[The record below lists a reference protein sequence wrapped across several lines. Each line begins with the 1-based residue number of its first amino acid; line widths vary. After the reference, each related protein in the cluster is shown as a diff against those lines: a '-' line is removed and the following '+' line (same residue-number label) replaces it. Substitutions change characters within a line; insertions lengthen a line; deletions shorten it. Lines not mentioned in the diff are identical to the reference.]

1 LQKEPCWFNQSINQC
16 HICSNEILREFM
28 LLGLNAWPIQWKSSF
43 FKTAVSSLMRA
54 RQQLRQQ
61 AWFTGGKQACVAT
74 NDMLAALLLPPPLLL
89 LLVLLCTD
97 VQYSL
102 GQAGVG
108 AAGCLMCVV
117 WLLTALALG
126 RKHKQ
131 LAGVGAAL
139 KS

>member
-1 LQKEPCWFNQSINQC
+1 
-16 HICSNEILREFM
+16 M
-28 LLGLNAWPIQWKSSF
+28 VGLNAWPIQWKSSF

-54 RQQLRQQ
+54 RQQLWQQ
-61 AWFTGGKQACVAT
+61 AWFTGGKQACAAT
-74 NDMLAALLLPPPLLL
+74 NDMLALLLLLLPPPLLL
-89 LLVLLCTD
+89 LLLVLLCPD